1 MEYAKRTWGKHTPFH
16 SLLFLSLWGHGG
28 RVGLVL
34 GGLLPSD
41 GLLLVYFPLAQLDFL
56 KEDIPMAAM
65 MVTMQ
70 SFPSSKAVSISLP
83 RSVSGTLTSSLEFPS
98 PSIKLRKPWDFS
110 SIPTIAITR
119 AHILNVDELVLG
131 SGDVGDIHVVGLTI
145 SFGSCDSRKNL

>member
-41 GLLLVYFPLAQLDFL
+41 GLLLVYFPLARVVNACRD
-56 KEDIPMAAM
+56 DIPMAAM

-98 PSIKLRKPWDFS
+98 PSIKLRKPWVVS

-145 SFGSCDSRKNL
+145 SFGSCV